1 MADADRLARSAAL
14 TFRRPFDDLLAT
26 LVFLNR
32 AHRAR
37 AAAAIRARPA
47 ALILR
52 CPRLGDPGS
61 DLLPPNS
68 SLSLACRPSI
78 RSLSVSARFRS

>member
-1 MADADRLARSAAL
+1 MIFAHRALANADRLARSAAL
-14 TFRRPFDDLLAT
+14 TFRRPFDDGFAPLA
-26 LVFLNR
+26 FLNR

-52 CPRLGDPGS
+52 RPRLGNPG
-61 DLLPPNS
+61 
-68 SLSLACRPSI
+68 
-78 RSLSVSARFRS
+78 